1 MGAAKQIFLAGT
13 AITQAYFDRPDSAL
27 ARVVAE
33 APYISRCSDNK
44 TACLTRPRSLS
55 TRFPYMQVNRR
66 DMRSWLVFDIDY
78 HPQDFPWE
86 VAHLPAPNLVVSNR
100 ETGHCHLFYAIVP
113 VAMGDTARTEPIAYM
128 DAVYR
133 GMAVALKADTA
144 YRGPVAK
151 TPGHPWWLT
160 QELHNEVFTLGELA
174 EYVELPKRRP
184 FDARSL
190 SALEEA
196 DPGDSRHWALFRA
209 LCPRAYGSVNWYRE
223 NASYKAFLD
232 HIDSQAGMLN
242 RSGWKD
248 INKKGPLTARQVA
261 ATARS
266 VARWTWTHYRG
277 SGRCHRGVMALDSSI
292 PLKVRQGLAARRTH
306 GKRRETTVQR
316 IQGACR
322 NLMAEGKALTFVA
335 IAQASGLTRQT
346 VSLHRDLINQLA
358 SVQSGTTAPSP
369 IRSPRP
375 APLGDAANDPR
386 KPAPSFDQVH
396 LRNISL
402 DASRAVPL
410 KALISNVSFGDI
422 RYLRPTAFALGLGV
436 LPGSVI
442 MQGVVQQPERSA
454 GSLNA
459 GDESDQL
466 RSTGGE
472 NKPLSS
478 LSAPPSGSDSLTS
491 GLGGFGACF
500 GRLRGRVAATGECV
514 QFMSEVQRFD
524 DGFQGQSLGA
534 DTVHKDGSKIQDAT
548 QNALINVAA
557 LYDAPGNLTGLAPEQ
572 ACFPDHSLI
581 GDGDLGGDDVD
592 DLSNETEPAGDG

>member
-1 MGAAKQIFLAGT
+1 MGAAKQIFFT
-13 AITQAYFDRPDSAL
+13 NTPITQAYFERPDSAL
-27 ARVVAE
+27 ARVVSE

-113 VAMGDTARTEPIAYM
+113 VAMGDTARTEPIAFM
-128 DAVYR
+128 DVVYR

-151 TPGHPWWLT
+151 TPGHPWWRT
-160 QELHNEVFTLGELA
+160 QELHDEVFTLGELA

-184 FDARSL
+184 FPARSL
-190 SALEEA
+190 SALEDA

-232 HIDSQAGMLN
+232 HIDAQAGMLN
-242 RSGWKD
+242 RGGWKD
-248 INKKGPLTARQVA
+248 INEKGPLRERQVA
-261 ATARS
+261 STARS

-306 GKRRETTVQR
+306 NKRRETTVQR

-335 IAQASGLTRQT
+335 VAQASGLTRQT
-346 VSLHRDLINQLA
+346 VALHRELVERIA
-358 SVQSGTTAPSP
+358 SGQPASTVPC
-369 IRSPRP
+369 P
-375 APLGDAANDPR
+375 APGSQSSGPYVAANDPVR
-386 KPAPSFDQVH
+386 LKPSLGHVH
-396 LRNISL
+396 LSEVSL
-402 DASRAVPL
+402 RVTETVPI
-410 KALISNVSFGDI
+410 KALISDVNFADI
-422 RYLRPTAFALGLGV
+422 RYLRPAAFALGLGV
-436 LPGSVI
+436 LQGSAI
-442 MQGVVQQPERSA
+442 LNGVVRQSERSA
-454 GSLNA
+454 GLFSQFKSSGEEDRSLQ
-459 GDESDQL
+459 S
-466 RSTGGE
+466 
-472 NKPLSS
+472 LSS
-478 LSAPPSGSDSLTS
+478 PPSDSDSLGWGFG
-491 GLGGFGACF
+491 GLGVCF
-500 GRLRGRVAATGECV
+500 NRLRSWIAATGECV
-514 QFMSEVQRFD
+514 QFMTEVQRFD
-524 DGFQGQSLGA
+524 DGVQGQSLCA
-534 DTVHKDGSKIQDAT
+534 DAIHEDGTEIQDST
-548 QNALINVAA
+548 QNALIDIAT
-557 LYDAPGNLTGLAPEQ
+557 LDDTPGNLAGLSPEQ
-572 ACFPDHSLI
+572 TCFPDHSLI
-581 GDGDLGGDDVD
+581 GDRDFSCDDVN
-592 DLSNETEPAGDG
+592 DLSNEAEPAGDG